1 MRAAQVHSTAPDRQ
15 ASEVTAAE
23 AHPTA
28 TEMHPPTAE
37 VATSTA
43 EMHATPAEVTT
54 ATAEVTA
61 AATKAAACGF
71 RGQRRRK
78 GHHRR
83 KQDRANSN
91 SVAFHEYLPACECSA
106 PLGCEHLSATPL
118 EYRSIRP
125 HSPRALPGEAAA
137 GRVRSPD
144 VIARY
149 RCLNIV
155 ANFAKTMAD
164 SRRVTATNDMQ
175 TKCRDHT
182 TMQQHKRI
190 PAGSR
195 KPAGIYSN

>member
-15 ASEVTAAE
+15 ASEVTAADACAAE
-23 AHPTA
+23 TRCAT
-28 TEMHPPTAE
+28 TEMHSPAAKVHT
-37 VATSTA
+37 T
-43 EMHATPAEVTT
+43 AEVTT
-54 ATAEVTA
+54 ATAEVTAAATA

-125 HSPRALPGEAAA
+125 PLTSGAAWRGGCRPCPFSGRDCSLPM
-137 GRVRSPD
+137 P
-144 VIARY
+144 
-149 RCLNIV
+149 
-155 ANFAKTMAD
+155 
-164 SRRVTATNDMQ
+164 
-175 TKCRDHT
+175 
-182 TMQQHKRI
+182 QH
-190 PAGSR
+190 
-195 KPAGIYSN
+195 

>member
-15 ASEVTAAE
+15 ASEVTAADACAAE
-23 AHPTA
+23 TRCATTEMHSPAAEVHPTA
-28 TEMHPPTAE
+28 TELHPPAAE

-43 EMHATPAEVTT
+43 EMHATTAEVTT

-125 HSPRALPGEAAA
+125 PLTSGAAWRGGCRPCPFSGRDCSLPMPQHRGELCENN
-137 GRVRSPD
+137 GRFT
-144 VIARY
+144 ARH
-149 RCLNIV
+149 C
-155 ANFAKTMAD
+155 D
-164 SRRVTATNDMQ
+164 
-175 TKCRDHT
+175 
-182 TMQQHKRI
+182 
-190 PAGSR
+190 
-195 KPAGIYSN
+195 